1 MLGRTISDPD
11 GIEGPAGETDGLDL
25 LDVDTVMTADK
36 RLTRTEATHAAS
48 GAPIQ
53 GYEIH
58 IGQTTGEARA
68 RPFAHVA
75 GEAEG
80 AVSADGRVM
89 GSYLHGMFS
98 GDSFRRRHP
107 RRPMRP
113 ASKTRWIGWPR
124 ISRRIWTSMGCWRS
138 RAKGGQKQ
146 KSRKQPHAK

>member
-11 GIEGPAGETDGLDL
+11 GIEGPAGETDGLGL
-25 LDVDTVMTADK
+25 LKVDTVMTADK

-48 GAPIQ
+48 GAPIR

-58 IGQTTGEARA
+58 IGQTTGEARG

-98 GDSFRRRHP
+98 GDSFRQAFLKQLGAAP
-107 RRPMRP
+107 S
-113 ASKTRWIGWPR
+113 A
-124 ISRRIWTSMGCWRS
+124 TSYAAGVEDTLDRLAAHLEAHLDVDGLLAVA
-138 RAKGGQKQ
+138 R
-146 KSRKQPHAK
+146 